1 MNALSS
7 SNLLSGLLGYS
18 ERYPEIQATQNF
30 SDLQAQLEGTENR
43 ISVARKRFN
52 EAVQGYNGKVRRFP
66 GVFWASM
73 FGFDQREYFESV
85 EESKAAPSVTFDS

>member
-1 MNALSS
+1 MN
-7 SNLLSGLLGYS
+7 GLLGYS

-43 ISVARKRFN
+43 IAVARKRFN

-66 GVFWASM
+66 GVFWAGM
-73 FGFDQREYFESV
+73 FGFWSESILNLWK
-85 EESKAAPSVTFDS
+85 SQKRPHL